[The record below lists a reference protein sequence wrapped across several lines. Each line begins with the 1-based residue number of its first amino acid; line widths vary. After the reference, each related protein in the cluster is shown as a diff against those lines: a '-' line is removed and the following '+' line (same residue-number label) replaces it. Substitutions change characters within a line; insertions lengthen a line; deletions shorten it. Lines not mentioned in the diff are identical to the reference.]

1 MYEMLLRP
9 HEVSQVPPLQPIG
22 AIAEKLKQSE
32 RKREEKRLRQIAN
45 AVSRN
50 SEKRKRGSDSDEQG
64 FLEAERKRAKTEDS
78 ESCAGPTDIPT
89 VVATQ
94 NHELLPSA
102 PSPSIEPTFVPAIID
117 PQSTTTA
124 KSTIKSSPATMK
136 TVPRSPQVVSKVM
149 PEVRGHT
156 SYLTFARLLPLAAY
170 EGSKELISKPLTSD
184 ELGPRDVSTAD
195 NHEPIE

>member
-1 MYEMLLRP
+1 MYETLLRP
-9 HEVSQVPPLQPIG
+9 HEVSQVPHLQPIG

-45 AVSRN
+45 AVSRS
-50 SEKRKRGSDSDEQG
+50 SEKRKREGDSDEQG
-64 FLEAERKRAKTEDS
+64 FLEETEHKRAKTEDS
-78 ESCAGPTDIPT
+78 ESGAGPTGIST

-102 PSPSIEPTFVPAIID
+102 PSSSIEPTFVPATID
-117 PQSTTTA
+117 PQSITTA
-124 KSTIKSSPATMK
+124 KSIIKSSPATME

-156 SYLTFARLLPLAAY
+156 SYLTFARLLPLVVL
-170 EGSKELISKPLTSD
+170 EGVDFE
-184 ELGPRDVSTAD
+184 VS
-195 NHEPIE
+195 NSG